1 MSGKPVDARSW
12 FGSKK
17 RKEKMIY
24 SSVDCN
30 RQGMGQ
36 LCSVSIRSKQETAQ
50 SLHSLFRQRSVCHV
64 LIGHRFMSFRASGA
78 SKEEVGRRKNTSSK
92 RGNQV
97 SA

>member
-64 LIGHRFMSFRASGA
+64 LIGHGFMSFLLPVHPR
-78 SKEEVGRRKNTSSK
+78 KKVGDEKNTSSK